1 MIVDKI
7 LLGLAALFAMGV
19 IVFFFVFSFAVVWV
33 APLFPGTWIWRQR
46 QDIFIES
53 GNPEGAA
60 IVFIAA
66 LGSFFACVY
75 YFLIGAELL
84 IRFLVSA

>member
-19 IVFFFVFSFAVVWV
+19 IAFFLVFSFAVVWV

-46 QDIFIES
+46 QDILIKS

-60 IVFIAA
+60 IVFLTA
-66 LGSFFACVY
+66 LGSFGICAY
-75 YFLIGAELL
+75 YFLIGVELL